1 MAKVPTRSVG
11 TRNGLSRY
19 HGNVRAMV
27 CLVLKRTGPL
37 IGLARVGGLVW
48 LRELFGI
55 VTVTSEPDSRLSVLR
70 PLSAWP
76 SCGD

>member
-1 MAKVPTRSVG
+1 
-11 TRNGLSRY
+11 
-19 HGNVRAMV
+19 MV